1 MSSFTII
8 AAIEVGVLATIAMDV
23 VAAAGIGLR
32 VFRLPAFGR
41 WFLCFFRGTIR
52 HANIEKSPAIR
63 GEQGLT
69 FPLHYLA
76 GIALAA
82 LYLLLLDG
90 LSLGR
95 GSLLLAAAYGT
106 LTSLIPFLVMLPSM
120 GYGWFGLGPSRLDV
134 FWLRQIL
141 AMHLSYGVGI
151 GLAVPLFVPG

>member
-1 MSSFTII
+1 MSAFS
-8 AAIEVGVLATIAMDV
+8 AITALEVGVLATIVMDV
-23 VAAAGIGLR
+23 VAVAGIALH

-41 WFLCFFRGTIR
+41 WFLYVFRGTVR
-52 HANIEKSPAIR
+52 HADIEETPAIR
-63 GEQGLT
+63 GEEGLT

-95 GSLLLAAAYGT
+95 GSLLLATAYGT
-106 LTSLIPFLVMLPSM
+106 VTSLIPFLLMLPSM
-120 GYGWFGLGPSRLDV
+120 GYGWFGLGPSHRDT

-141 AMHLSYGVGI
+141 AMHLAYGIGI
-151 GLAVPLFVPG
+151 GLVVPIFVTA